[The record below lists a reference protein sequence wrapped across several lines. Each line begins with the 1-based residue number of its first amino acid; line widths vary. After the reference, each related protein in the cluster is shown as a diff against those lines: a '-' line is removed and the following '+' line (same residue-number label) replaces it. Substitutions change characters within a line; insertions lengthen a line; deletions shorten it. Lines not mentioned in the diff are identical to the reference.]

1 MPTDTAEEVGE
12 FAQIGDRDHTVAAQQ
27 QRDPP
32 HGCAVVLQPRIVA
45 DEEDEAEG
53 VGEVDVPEFGGG
65 GDDCRFWCRRSRPAF
80 MPDTGTAP
88 TRLQRA
94 DRILNLGVGG
104 HQQVVP
110 DAAGP
115 HFAVT
120 SI

>member
-1 MPTDTAEEVGE
+1 
-12 FAQIGDRDHTVAAQQ
+12 
-27 QRDPP
+27 
-32 HGCAVVLQPRIVA
+32 
-45 DEEDEAEG
+45 
-53 VGEVDVPEFGGG
+53 
-65 GDDCRFWCRRSRPAF
+65 